1 MNIRKIIR
9 ETLEKSLNKQE
20 TEKEFDKDIVYLK
33 NFSLNKKENK
43 ENKAIWVFDH
53 KEKDYTLRFYIQ
65 NDKKNNLWSAK
76 IFVYWKI
83 TTRDFTNAKGKDFEI
98 SFGPF
103 QSYDEMIVEL
113 NRKLANNP
121 IISLENYTDD
131 DNTQFD
137 KDLTEMF
144 RLLLKNVD
152 KLKIVRD
159 EHFNDLKKIYK
170 KIKLINSEEELKK
183 YIYDLCPTKEDK
195 QTTLLVLQKIY
206 KLDFYLKK
214 EQLDDLF

>member
-9 ETLEKSLNKQE
+9 ESLEQALDKHE
-20 TEKEFDKDIVYLK
+20 TEKEFDKDISYLK
-33 NFSLNKKENK
+33 GFSLNKKEAKGNK
-43 ENKAIWVFDH
+43 TVWVFDH

-65 NDKKNNLWSAK
+65 NDKENDSWSAK
-76 IFVYWKI
+76 VFVYWKI
-83 TTRDFTNAKGKDFEI
+83 PTRDFTNAKGKDFES

-103 QSYDEMIVEL
+103 ESYEEMIIEL

-121 IISLENYTDD
+121 LISLDSYVDD

-137 KDLTEMF
+137 KDVVAMLD
-144 RLLLKNVD
+144 LLIKSGD
-152 KLKIVRD
+152 KISTVRD

-170 KIKLINSEEELKK
+170 KVKTINSDEELKK
-183 YIYDLCPTKEDK
+183 YISDLAPAEEDK
-195 QTTLLVLQKIY
+195 QTILLILQKIY